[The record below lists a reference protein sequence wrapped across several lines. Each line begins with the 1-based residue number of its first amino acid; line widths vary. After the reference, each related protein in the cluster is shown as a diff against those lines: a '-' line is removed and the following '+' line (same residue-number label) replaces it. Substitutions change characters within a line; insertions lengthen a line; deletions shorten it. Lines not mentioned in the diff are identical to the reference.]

1 MDRIKAYLQDNRQR
15 FLDELCTWLR
25 FASVSAQRARDEQT
39 LACATWIKDRL
50 SDLGLEAR
58 LSGHPKQPVV
68 FAVCKGRSDRQL
80 VIYGHYDVQPEDPV
94 DQWATK
100 PFEPVIKDDHIYAR
114 GTSDDKGQVFAHVM
128 ALDAIL
134 NTGATLPCTTVFL
147 LEGQEESGGDVLTN
161 FIASAQQL
169 QPQAVVV
176 SDSSMYDKETPAL
189 TYGLRGIVAMEITV
203 KGPAKDVHSG
213 TYGGA
218 VANPVIV
225 LARILASCQGPDSRI
240 LIQGFYDD
248 VLALQDWEK
257 QNIRSLRYDETA
269 LLNELEVPALFG
281 EPGYSTLE
289 RIWARPTFEVNGLVS
304 GYTGQGSKTIIPSS
318 ATAKISLRLV
328 PNQDPEKVRQ
338 QVRDHITRLCP
349 PYVHLGISTIHASQ
363 PVLFDIQH
371 PAMRKAVE
379 ALKVGFGKEPVFVR
393 CGGSIPIV
401 TEFVR
406 SWSCPVLLMGFGQD
420 SDGAHS
426 PNEHFS
432 IKSLFNG
439 AVASAYLLQNF

>member
-1 MDRIKAYLQDNRQR
+1 MDRIKAYFQANRQR

-25 FASVSAQRARDEQT
+25 FASVGAQRVRDEQT
-39 LACATWIKDRL
+39 LACATWIRDRL
-50 SDLGLEAR
+50 SALGLEAR

-68 FAVCKGRSDRQL
+68 FARYKGRSDRQL
-80 VIYGHYDVQPEDPV
+80 VIYGHYDVQPEDPI
-94 DQWATK
+94 DQWSTK
-100 PFEPVIKDDHIYAR
+100 PFEPVIKDGHIYAR
-114 GTSDDKGQVFAHVM
+114 GASDDKGQVFAHVM

-134 NTGATLPCTTVFL
+134 KTHHSLPCTIVFL
-147 LEGQEESGGDVLTN
+147 LEGQEESGGDVLSN
-161 FIASAQQL
+161 FIRSEDQL

-176 SDSSMYDKETPAL
+176 SDSSMYDQETPAL

-203 KGPAKDVHSG
+203 TGPVKDIHSG

-218 VANPVIV
+218 VANPALV
-225 LARILASCQGPDSRI
+225 LARILANCHGADGRI
-240 LIQGFYDD
+240 LVQGIYDD
-248 VLALQDWEK
+248 VLALQDWET
-257 QNIRSLRYDETA
+257 QNIRRLGYDENA
-269 LLNELEVPALFG
+269 LLNELGVSGLFG

-289 RIWARPTFEVNGLVS
+289 RMWVRPTFEVNGLVS

-328 PNQDPEKVRQ
+328 PNQDAQKVQR
-338 QVRDHITRLCP
+338 QVRDHITRFCP
-349 PYVHLGISTIHASQ
+349 PHVRLEICTMHASQ

-371 PAMRKAVE
+371 PAMRKAAE
-379 ALKVGFGKEPVFVR
+379 ALKVGFGKEPVFIR

-401 TEFVR
+401 TEFVKT
-406 SWSCPVLLMGFGQD
+406 WSCPVLLMGFGQD

-432 IKSLFNG
+432 IKNLFNG
-439 AVASAYLLQNF
+439 AVASAHLLQNF